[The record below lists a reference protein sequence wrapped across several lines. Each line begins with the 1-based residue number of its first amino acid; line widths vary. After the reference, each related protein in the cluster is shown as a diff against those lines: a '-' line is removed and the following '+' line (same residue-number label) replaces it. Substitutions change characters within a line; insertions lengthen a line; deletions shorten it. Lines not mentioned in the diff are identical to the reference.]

1 MWERKPVSVRDSGP
15 RKMDN
20 RLEVNPTRT
29 REATKKEKKRKKEA
43 KETRR
48 KPVLGQSAALL
59 TQRRVS
65 CLPRLSPKIPH
76 RLSYPRITVGKRSSI
91 ELRLRVGIVP

>member
-20 RLEVNPTRT
+20 RPEVNPTRT
-29 REATKKEKKRKKEA
+29 REATKKEKKERSQGD
-43 KETRR
+43 TRR

-65 CLPRLSPKIPH
+65 CLPRLSPKIPPFVVSTH
-76 RLSYPRITVGKRSSI
+76 HGGKTV
-91 ELRLRVGIVP
+91 